1 MVQLCSLFSKP
12 TGTGAAA
19 IAGVATATL
28 FLGIY
33 LRVRPALVELRPLP
47 VDRHIIH
54 ARSRD
59 AASPTEKTLDGAP
72 PTPPPYRLDEFPGG
86 RQLRTSY
93 GTMQIFEW
101 GPEGGEKVLLLH
113 GIGTPC
119 IALGDMARE
128 FVAQGYRVMLFD
140 LFGRGYSD
148 APADLP
154 YDDRLYTTQIL
165 LALSSSPLPWT
176 GSSAFHILGFSLG
189 GAIAASFATYHA
201 NMLRSA
207 TLVCPGGLVRPS
219 RISWRSRLSYMQGGL
234 LPEWAVQRLARGR
247 LRPSSSKHTSVDIP
261 DGAEDADVDFDAVPV
276 ARDAPRGPKVGEV
289 VRWQFDRNDGF
300 VPAYVSTIRNAPV
313 YAQHEALWPLL
324 AGQLAARRTTGEEA
338 DRPAGLQTGRIC
350 LIVAEKDPIVVATEC
365 IEDARAV
372 LGEDGVDAHI
382 VKGGHEIGISR
393 GKEIANIAVRS
404 WTKASTN

>member
-1 MVQLCSLFSKP
+1 MAQLGHIFP
-12 TGTGAAA
+12 RPGGTGAA
-19 IAGVATATL
+19 IAGVATAAL
-28 FLGIY
+28 LLGIY

-47 VDRHIIH
+47 VDRHIIR
-54 ARSRD
+54 ARTRD
-59 AASPTEKTLDGAP
+59 AASPTEKAADASDAP
-72 PTPPPYRLDEFPGG
+72 PCPYHLDEFPGG

-93 GTMQIFEW
+93 GTMQVFEW
-101 GPEGGEKVLLLH
+101 GPEDGEKVLLLH

-128 FVAQGYRVMLFD
+128 FVARGCRVMLFD

-154 YDDRLYTTQIL
+154 YDDRLYTTQIF

-201 NMLRSA
+201 SMLRSA
-207 TLVCPGGLVRPS
+207 TLICPGGLVRPVH
-219 RISWRSRLSYMQGGL
+219 ISWRSRLSYMQGGL
-234 LPEWAVQRLARGR
+234 LPEWIIQRLARKR
-247 LRPSSSKHTSVDIP
+247 LRPSSSHHTSVDIP
-261 DGAEDADVDFDAVPV
+261 DGAEEADVDFDAVPV
-276 ARDAPRGPKVGEV
+276 ARGVPGGPKVGEV
-289 VRWQFDRNDGF
+289 VQWQFDGNDGF

-313 YAQHEALWPLL
+313 YAQHEALWALL
-324 AGQLAARRTTGEEA
+324 ADELAARRETGA
-338 DRPAGLQTGRIC
+338 NRPAGLETGRIC
-350 LIVAEKDPIVVATEC
+350 LVVAEKDPIVVAAEC

-372 LGEDGVDAHI
+372 LGEAGVDAHV

-393 GKEIANIAVRS
+393 GKEIANIAMES
-404 WTKASTN
+404 WTKFRKN